1 MAGTSHT
8 PVLMQRLQK
17 ATRERA
23 ALAAAAKQ
31 LSQRLGAAE
40 ARLKN
45 LCYGGPAVIPPT
57 NPSASASSAASAGL
71 TASPPLR
78 SASSS
83 AMPPH
88 KNSVHVADVRQSEGD
103 TNKTTKSSSK
113 KTKEEAVNENENE
126 NVNVAKGTKDLPDLS
141 AEVSG
146 HERHRYTQT
155 QIYAH
160 LHTHTHTHTHSLTLT
175 HSHTHTYSDAREHYG
190 QWY

>member
-88 KNSVHVADVRQSEGD
+88 KNRVHVADVRQSEGD

-141 AEVSG
+141 AESISKYSG
-146 HERHRYTQT
+146 LYNKFAGKNATMPLT
-155 QIYAH
+155 T
-160 LHTHTHTHTHSLTLT
+160 LHAILSHSGISPDSLLTI
-175 HSHTHTYSDAREHYG
+175 
-190 QWY
+190 W